1 MRIRTLTTLLAV
13 AAILC
18 FMTPMTQ
25 AQTAT
30 TGQVVGVVTD
40 PSGALVTGAKVV
52 LTSDAGVRRE
62 TVTGGSGRYTFPL
75 LAPGAYRLEVIQSGF
90 ALTKVEGIVVQIT
103 QSSVVDVALKV
114 AGAPTTIAVT
124 GESPLVQTESSA
136 RGTVIDEKEIDS
148 LPLPTRN
155 FQQLLT
161 MTTGTSGSLG
171 NSSELGRGDVAVYV
185 NGQRALSN
193 NMIINGVDANSIGT
207 GENPNLSVPSMDSL
221 QEFIV
226 QTSGYDASAGR
237 NAGGNVAAVTKSG
250 TNSLHGDAYEF
261 LRNTVL
267 DANNFF
273 LNGAEEVV
281 TPRPTYR
288 RNQFGGT
295 LGGPLVKDRAWFFI
309 SYQGTRETNGTSLTN
324 SLSTMFLPNYLG
336 PQRDA
341 ASLANLSLCYNPG
354 FFGYVDPV
362 AVAALQAKLPNGQ
375 FMIPSVPGVAT
386 TGFDTTGMVCPTG
399 PPTTP
404 PGPTSWKN
412 PGTVLATIP
421 SNSTYKED
429 QFNTNL
435 DIKLTQANRFFAKYF
450 QAFNRE
456 NQALYNQFGD
466 GNPLQAPGWPAEED
480 IYQRVLSAGVQSV
493 ISSHLLNEF
502 RFGWST
508 IYGPGKPSTPVTSAD
523 LGIASPLSSLFPSM
537 PTMSFLNMVTLGP
550 SPLGITYAATNTY
563 PVSDMMTWTKGRHT
577 MKFGGEYKRQELDAP
592 YFDVFPNG
600 ELFYLGILTGNPFED
615 FLAGLTGLSAI
626 GSGTNSLHNRANDFS
641 AFFQDDWKVTP
652 RLTLNLGLRYD
663 YFGPTTE
670 THGHF
675 VGFDPSKAT
684 TVPLPASDVFLG
696 CLGAA
701 TCGSVVTGGFVQAG
715 NGNLPGFPKGSDG
728 LVNSNYKNFGPRVG
742 FAYLL
747 TDKGDIVLRGGYG
760 IFYDR
765 PNMRLYN
772 SQLFNMPY
780 EMLATALFT
789 PNGNPF
795 VQVPQPSQFPLTI
808 SGNPS
813 IFPLGGYPAFLPYNS
828 YFFGP
833 LTAPIPA
840 TGIYP
845 DLHDWSIPYVQSFNL
860 GVQTSFA
867 NNWMLDLGYVGSL
880 GRKFP
885 RLFSFSQA
893 ATPEVTLGVPNPS
906 LGGLGVGFPW
916 TAGSLG
922 GPFYPAFGNLTAP
935 GLGSFLMESNSN
947 SSYNSLQATL
957 KKRFSH
963 GLQMLLSYTWSHSL
977 DDYSGSDVSDVTL
990 LPGDMVNE
998 QHNYGSSDFD
1008 RRHRFVASYLYSLP
1022 DAYHGSSP
1030 FAKKLVNTWSVSG
1043 IVTLQ
1048 SGVPF
1053 SIYGQDAA
1061 FEATMADLAPGRTLQ
1076 SAIKSGDVK
1085 DRLNAYFDPTAF
1097 VQPSAFGDF
1106 GQLGRNII
1114 PGPKQIDT
1122 DFSIIK
1128 SIPVTES
1135 QRVEFRAE
1143 FFNLFNNVNFA
1154 NPVNVIYPSTDFGA
1168 IVSTTTGPRVV
1179 QFALKYN
1186 F

>member
-1 MRIRTLTTLLAV
+1 MRTRTLAMLLAV
-13 AAILC
+13 AGILG
-18 FMTPMTQ
+18 FMAPMTQ

-40 PSGALVTGAKVV
+40 PSGALVTGARVV

-62 TVTGGSGRYTFPL
+62 TVTGGNGRYTFPL
-75 LAPGAYRLEVIQSGF
+75 LAPGAYRLEVTVSGF
-90 ALTKVEGIVVQIT
+90 ATVKLEGIIVKIT
-103 QSSVVDVALKV
+103 ESSVVDVALKV
-114 AGAPTTIAVT
+114 AGAPTTVSVT

-155 FQQLLT
+155 FQQLLA
-161 MTTGTSGSLG
+161 MTTGASGSLG

-226 QTSGYDASAGR
+226 QTSMYDASAGR

-273 LNGAEEVV
+273 LNGEEGVV
-281 TPRPTYR
+281 TPRPAYR

-295 LGGPLVKDRAWFFI
+295 LGGPLLKDRAWFFI

-324 SLSTMFLPNYLG
+324 SLSTMFLPAYLG
-336 PQRDA
+336 PDR
-341 ASLANLSLCYNPG
+341 SSPSFLTNLATCYGLPG
-354 FFGYVDPV
+354 IDPV
-362 AVAALQAKLPNGQ
+362 AAAALTQKLPNGQ
-375 FMIPSVPGVAT
+375 YMIPSTPGVTVTGCTTAGAGAT
-386 TGFDTTGMVCPTG
+386 AAP
-399 PPTTP
+399 
-404 PGPTSWKN
+404 
-412 PGTVLATIP
+412 VLATIP

-435 DIKLTQANRFFAKYF
+435 DVKLTQANRFFAKYF

-456 NQALYNQFGD
+456 DQAIYNQFGD

-480 IYQRVLSAGVQSV
+480 IYQRVLSAGIQSV

-537 PTMSFLNMVTLGP
+537 PTMSFLNMFTLGP

-615 FLAGLTGLSAI
+615 FLDGLTGLSAI

-675 VGFDPSKAT
+675 VGFDPSKAVT
-684 TVPLPASDVFLG
+684 TPLLIPGLGSDCPAVPS
-696 CLGAA
+696 
-701 TCGSVVTGGFVQAG
+701 TCGSIVTGGFVQAG
-715 NGNLPGFPKGSDG
+715 NGNLPGIPKVSDG

-747 TDKGDIVLRGGYG
+747 TDRGDIVLRGGYG

-780 EMLATALFT
+780 EMLATGLFT
-789 PNGNPF
+789 WNANPF
-795 VQVPQPSQFPLTI
+795 VTVPQPSEFPLNLSNTKY
-808 SGNPS
+808 
-813 IFPLGGYPAFLPYNS
+813 FPFATGYPAQLPVELWTP
-828 YFFGP
+828 FHFGFP
-833 LTAPIPA
+833 TTTIVPA

-845 DLHDWSIPYVQSFNL
+845 DLHDWSIPYVQTFNL

-885 RLFSFSQA
+885 RLFSFNQA
-893 ATPEVTLGVPNPS
+893 SAPFLTLGLPPSGIGVPAT
-906 LGGLGVGFPW
+906 V
-916 TAGSLG
+916 GSLG
-922 GPFYPAFGNLTAP
+922 GPFFPAFGNLTAP

-947 SSYNSLQATL
+947 SNYNSLQATL
-957 KKRFSH
+957 NKRFSH

-977 DDYSGSDVSDVTL
+977 DYYSGSDVSDVTL

-998 QHNYGSSDFD
+998 NHNYASSDFD
-1008 RRHRFVASYLYSLP
+1008 RRHRFVASYLYNLP
-1022 DAYHGSSP
+1022 DAYHGGSA

-1061 FEATMADLAPGRTLQ
+1061 FEATMADLAPGRTLA
-1076 SAIKSGDVK
+1076 SAIKSGDVA
-1085 DRLNAYFDPTAF
+1085 DRLGNKNNPYFDTSAF
-1097 VQPSAFGDF
+1097 VQPVTIGDLGF

-1114 PGPKQIDT
+1114 RGPKQIDT

-1135 QRVEFRAE
+1135 QHAEFRAE

-1154 NPVNVIYPSTDFGA
+1154 NPVNIIYPSSNFGS
-1168 IVSTTTGPRVV
+1168 IVSTTTGPRVI

>member
-1 MRIRTLTTLLAV
+1 MRTRTLAILLAA
-13 AAILC
+13 AAIFC
-18 FMTPMTQ
+18 FMAPITQ

-40 PSGALVTGAKVV
+40 PSGALVVGAKVT

-62 TVTGGSGRYTFPL
+62 TVTGGNGRYTFPL
-75 LAPGAYRLEVIQSGF
+75 LDPGAYRLEVALSGF
-90 ALTKVEGIVVQIT
+90 APAKLQGIVVKIT
-103 QSSVVDVALKV
+103 ETSVVDVALKV
-114 AGAPTTIAVT
+114 AGAPTTISVT

-136 RGTVIDEKEIDS
+136 RGTVISEREIRE

-161 MTTGTSGSLG
+161 LTTGTSGTLQ

-185 NGQRALSN
+185 NGQRAISN
-193 NMIINGVDANSIGT
+193 NVVINGVDANSIGT
-207 GENPNLSVPSMDSL
+207 GENPNLAVPAIDSL

-226 QTSGYDASAGR
+226 QTSMYDASTGR
-237 NAGGNVAAVTKSG
+237 NVGGNVAAVTKSG
-250 TNSLHGDAYEF
+250 TNNLHGDVYEF
-261 LRNTVL
+261 FRNTVL

-273 LNGAEEVV
+273 LNGVNNGVV
-281 TPRPTYR
+281 TPRPTYK

-295 LGGPLVKDRAWFFI
+295 LGGPVIKDRAWFFV

-324 SLSTMFLPNYLG
+324 SLSTMFLPAYLG
-336 PQRDA
+336 SQRDP
-341 ASLANLSLCYNPG
+341 ASLAALSMCYNPA
-354 FFGYVDPV
+354 FFGFVDPV
-362 AVAALQAKLPNGQ
+362 AAAALTAKLPNGQ
-375 FMIPSVPGVAT
+375 YMIPSIPGVT
-386 TGFDTTGMVCPTG
+386 TGAGC
-399 PPTTP
+399 TP
-404 PGPTSWKN
+404 GKPASP
-412 PGTVLATIP
+412 VLQTIP
-421 SNSTYKED
+421 SDSTYKED

-435 DIKLTQANRFFAKYF
+435 DIKLNNANRFFGKFFYAT
-450 QAFNRE
+450 NRT

-466 GNPLQAPGWPAEED
+466 GSPLQAPGWPTEED
-480 IYQRVLSAGVQSV
+480 VTQRLLSVGVSSV
-493 ISSHLLNEF
+493 ISNHLLNEV

-537 PTMSFLNMVTLGP
+537 PTLSFLNMFTLGP
-550 SPLGITYAATNTY
+550 SPLAITYAQTNTY
-563 PVSDMMTWTKGRHT
+563 GGSDMMTWTKGSHT
-577 MKFGGEYKRQELDAP
+577 LKFGGEYKRQELDAP

-600 ELFYLGILTGNPFED
+600 EVFYLGLLTGSPFAD
-615 FLAGLTGLSAI
+615 FLAGLAGASVI

-670 THGHF
+670 TQGHF
-675 VGFDPSKAT
+675 VGFDPSKAVT
-684 TVPLPASDVFLG
+684 IPLLIPGFGVACPAVPS
-696 CLGAA
+696 

-715 NGNLPGFPKGSDG
+715 NGSLPGFPKVSDG
-728 LVNSNYKNFGPRVG
+728 LVNPNYKNFGPRVG
-742 FAYLL
+742 FAYQL
-747 TDKGDIVLRGGYG
+747 GDTGKFVLRGGYG

-780 EMLATALFT
+780 EMMATALFT
-789 PNGNPF
+789 SNESPF
-795 VQVPQPSQFPLTI
+795 FQVPLPSTFPL
-808 SGNPS
+808 NPLS
-813 IFPLGGYPAFLPYNS
+813 PSNAGIFPFGGYPAFLPVT
-828 YFFGP
+828 FFGTTKP
-833 LTAPIPA
+833 VLFPVPA
-840 TGIYP
+840 SGIYP

-885 RLFSFSQA
+885 RLFSFNQA
-893 ATPEVTLGVPNPS
+893 QNPYLVFGLPPN
-906 LGGLGVGFPW
+906 GIFFPP

-922 GPFYPAFGNLTAP
+922 GPLFPGFSNLTAP
-935 GLGSFLMESNSN
+935 GFGSFLMESNSN
-947 SSYNSLQATL
+947 SNYNSLQATL
-957 KKRFSH
+957 NKRFSH
-963 GLQMLLSYTWSHSL
+963 GLQMLLSYTWSHSF
-977 DDYSGSDVSDVTL
+977 DDYSGSDVSDIGVV
-990 LPGDMVNE
+990 PGNMVNE
-998 QHNYGSSDFD
+998 QSNYASSDFD
-1008 RRHRFVASYLYSLP
+1008 RRHRFVASYLYNLP
-1022 DAYHGSSP
+1022 DAYHGGSA
-1030 FAKKLVNTWSVSG
+1030 FGKKALNSWSVSG

-1053 SIYGQDAA
+1053 SIFGRADA
-1061 FEATMADLAPGRTLQ
+1061 FVATRADLVPGRTLE
-1076 SAIKSGDVK
+1076 SAIKSGNVA
-1085 DRLNAYFDPTAF
+1085 DRLNGYFDP
-1097 VQPSAFGDF
+1097 SAFMQPPAFTPDW

-1114 PGPKQIDT
+1114 RGPKQINT
-1122 DFSIIK
+1122 DFSIMK

-1154 NPVNVIYPSTDFGA
+1154 NPVNIIYPSSDFGS
-1168 IVSTTTGPRVV
+1168 IVSTTTGPRVI
-1179 QFALKYN
+1179 QFALKYE